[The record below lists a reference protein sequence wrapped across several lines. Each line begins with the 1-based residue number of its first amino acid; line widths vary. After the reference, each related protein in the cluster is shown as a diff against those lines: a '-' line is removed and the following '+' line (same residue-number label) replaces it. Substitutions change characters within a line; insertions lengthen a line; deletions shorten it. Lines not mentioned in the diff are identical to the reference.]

1 MFLDILFSIF
11 KWSLFG
17 GVILLLEF
25 FRQRTIHQGNKKF
38 RFKIFILIYIIIVI
52 VLVFNDFYHFL
63 PI

>member
-1 MFLDILFSIF
+1 MLADILLSLL
-11 KWSLFG
+11 KWSIFG

-25 FRQRTIHQGNKKF
+25 FRQRTIHHESKKF
-38 RFKIFILIYIIIVI
+38 RFKIFILIYIVIVI